1 MSKERYAE
9 HTVAWELPNR
19 DSVTKGNYNLAD
31 IETKY
36 LPIQT
41 EVVSYSKDQT
51 INKLKQRIAELEEQ
65 LKNARKET
73 AKKVIDRVEELSVFD
88 FKAYEEHD
96 LRKYTITELA
106 LDVILREYGEKK

>member
-1 MSKERYAE
+1 MSEVERYR
-9 HTVAWELPNR
+9 L
-19 DSVTKGNYNLAD
+19 
-31 IETKY
+31 I
-36 LPIQT
+36 T
-41 EVVSYSKDQT
+41 EYPKDEFFDNKQVVKFDAYEVIRT
-51 INKLKQRIAELEEQ
+51 LNKQSQRIAELEEQ

-106 LDVILREYGEKK
+106 LDNILRELQGE

>member
-1 MSKERYAE
+1 MSKCVNCLKEINEKEAFCLTCHE
-9 HTVAWELPNR
+9 
-19 DSVTKGNYNLAD
+19 
-31 IETKY
+31 
-36 LPIQT
+36 
-41 EVVSYSKDQT
+41 EVLECAKNQ
-51 INKLKQRIAELEEQ
+51 IAELEEQ

-106 LDVILREYGEKK
+106 LDCILREYRE